1 MATTFD
7 VISLGIL
14 ADLDTF
20 EGNTLAENASVLV
33 GSTFGGSGNALA
45 GDIVEFSAGTGGFSG
60 GTSTAYDQDGSP
72 SEAFRIDGGPNQ
84 IFDSA
89 VVYNATIVY
98 TDGSTATVT
107 AVVFQD
113 IAGNTYWAP
122 EFSANADQA
131 AIGLGAI
138 SSLTLNSLAGNNF
151 SGLAGE
157 REAANSFVTCF
168 TPGAQICGAKGN
180 TAVEDLVV
188 GDKILTRDHGLQIIR
203 WISRATRRAT
213 GSMVPVR
220 IHAGALGRGL
230 PARDLVVSQQH
241 RMLLTSKIAQRMFG
255 VSEVLV
261 PAKKLLALPGV
272 DLDETAFFVTYIH
285 LLLDRHEIIF
295 AEGTAT
301 ESLLTGPLTIEAIGA
316 DALAE
321 LEKVFPELI
330 DSAAT
335 PARTIPKGSQINAL
349 VGRHVKN
356 AQPVLQLQPPST

>member
-7 VISLGIL
+7 VISLGVL
-14 ADLDTF
+14 ADLDTN

-33 GSTFGGSGNALA
+33 GSTFGGPGAALA
-45 GDIVEFSAGTGGFSG
+45 GDIVEFSAGSTGSSG

-72 SEAFRIDGGPNQ
+72 SEAFRIDGGPDQ
-84 IFDSA
+84 TFDSA

-98 TDGSTATVT
+98 TDGTTGTLT

-113 IAGNTYWAP
+113 TDGNTYWAP
-122 EFSANADQA
+122 EFSANADQD

-138 SSLTLNSLAGNNF
+138 SSLTLDSLLGANF
-151 SGLAGE
+151 SGLAAD
-157 REAANSFVTCF
+157 REAENSFVACF
-168 TPGAQICGAKGN
+168 TPGAMICSHGGN

-188 GDKILTRDHGLQIIR
+188 GDKVMTRDHGLQKIR

-220 IHAGALGRGL
+220 IAAGALGRDL
-230 PARDLVVSQQH
+230 PERDLVVSQQH

-255 VSEVLV
+255 TPEVLV
-261 PAKKLLALPGV
+261 PAKKLLALRGV
-272 DLDETAFFVTYIH
+272 ELDETAYWVTYIH

-301 ESLLTGPLTIEAIGA
+301 ESLLTGPMTVEAIGA

-321 LEKVFPELI
+321 LEQVLPELI

-335 PARTIPKGSQINAL
+335 PARVIPKGSQINAL

-356 AQPVLQLQPPST
+356 AQPVLQLQPA

>member
-14 ADLDTF
+14 ADLDTT
-20 EGNTLAENASVLV
+20 EGNSLAENASALV
-33 GSTFGGSGNALA
+33 GSTFGGPGNALA
-45 GDIVEFSAGTGGFSG
+45 GDIVEFSAGSTGFSG
-60 GTSTAYDQDGSP
+60 GASTAYDQDNSP
-72 SEAFRIDGGPNQ
+72 NEAFRIDGGPNQ

-98 TDGSTATVT
+98 TNGSTGTLT

-113 IAGNTYWAP
+113 TAGNTYWAP

-138 SSLTLNSLAGNNF
+138 SSLTLDSLAGDTF
-151 SGLAGE
+151 SGLAGD
-157 REAANSFVTCF
+157 REAENSFVTCF
-168 TPGAQICGAKGN
+168 TPGAMICSRNGN
-180 TAVEDLVV
+180 TAVENLVV
-188 GDKILTRDHGLQIIR
+188 GDEIMTRDHGLQKVR

-220 IHAGALGRGL
+220 ISAGALGQGL
-230 PARDLVVSQQH
+230 PERDLVVSQQH

-255 VSEVLV
+255 TPEVLV

-272 DLDETAFFVTYIH
+272 ELTETAFWVTYIH

-301 ESLLTGPLTIEAIGA
+301 ESLLTGPMTVEAIGA

-321 LEKVFPELI
+321 LEQVFPELI

-335 PARTIPKGSQINAL
+335 PARIIPRGSQINTL

-356 AQPVLQLQPPST
+356 AQPVLQL